1 MHKKN
6 LFVTIEKLFV
16 RVATHKTDIGRD
28 ISTDLIFLFLCVHIN
43 INLYLSQPDYIQHIM
58 DFI

>member
-1 MHKKN
+1 MC
-6 LFVTIEKLFV
+6 VTIEKLFV

-43 INLYLSQPDYIQHIM
+43 INLYLSQPDYIRHIL